1 MSAHSGEERLGPY
14 RLREQLGQ
22 GGMGVVYLACAADD
36 RQVAVKVLRQGVPA
50 EATARRRL
58 AREVD
63 TMRRVHSPH
72 VAEVVDADV
81 EGSPPYIVTRYVA
94 GQTLEDV
101 VAADGP
107 LTGSALGALA
117 RGLADAL
124 VAIHAAGVVHRDL
137 KPGNVMLV
145 DGEPVVIDFGIAQSP
160 DSTRLTMTGMFMG
173 TPGYLA
179 PEVIEGKPSGPAADV
194 HSWAATM
201 AYAATGRP
209 PFGTGQFEAIF
220 YRIVNGQPQLD
231 TMPAPLLPI
240 VLRAL
245 ARDPSRRPSA
255 ADLADLATALNPAAL
270 VRSPAGA
277 ARAAVELADI
287 SQSSQ
292 LTRTAQDLPAQIALG
307 GMAAAGGQ
315 PAAFSGAPGG
325 PGWTVAAA
333 PVAGPAPAASPPQWP
348 GTRPIAIQSPDDFA
362 DLLPPVRYGQPTAY
376 GQPAAYGLAPA
387 LPGAP
392 GQFAPAEPWSPA
404 ARPLGSPAGA
414 GPPATGL
421 QPGAGRLP
429 GAAGQHVPAR
439 LPLVL
444 ATLAGLVAASILL
457 PIAGAAAA
465 LAALVLLRAGD
476 VTSRW
481 LGRRRSCQG
490 RRGGDVITAMLF
502 YPWAVV
508 RSVLSSLLL
517 APVALLCA
525 AAAAVVAV
533 LLIGPDQLTRAGGY
547 AAGALVACY
556 CIGPGSRPCRR
567 PLSRFYGRITRSVPA
582 AVLGSIGLAA
592 VAIAAT
598 AAAVTL
604 APGFWPADHLGNQLQ
619 AAHAAHPGLSHLSGN
634 VSEVGR
640 RLIRWLGQRL

>member
-1 MSAHSGEERLGPY
+1 
-14 RLREQLGQ
+14 
-22 GGMGVVYLACAADD
+22 
-36 RQVAVKVLRQGVPA
+36 
-50 EATARRRL
+50 
-58 AREVD
+58 
-63 TMRRVHSPH
+63 
-72 VAEVVDADV
+72 
-81 EGSPPYIVTRYVA
+81 
-94 GQTLEDV
+94 
-101 VAADGP
+101 
-107 LTGSALGALA
+107 
-117 RGLADAL
+117 
-124 VAIHAAGVVHRDL
+124 
-137 KPGNVMLV
+137 
-145 DGEPVVIDFGIAQSP
+145 
-160 DSTRLTMTGMFMG
+160 
-173 TPGYLA
+173 
-179 PEVIEGKPSGPAADV
+179 
-194 HSWAATM
+194 
-201 AYAATGRP
+201 
-209 PFGTGQFEAIF
+209 
-220 YRIVNGQPQLD
+220 
-231 TMPAPLLPI
+231 
-240 VLRAL
+240 
-245 ARDPSRRPSA
+245 
-255 ADLADLATALNPAAL
+255 
-270 VRSPAGA
+270 
-277 ARAAVELADI
+277 
-287 SQSSQ
+287 
-292 LTRTAQDLPAQIALG
+292 
-307 GMAAAGGQ
+307 
-315 PAAFSGAPGG
+315 
-325 PGWTVAAA
+325 
-333 PVAGPAPAASPPQWP
+333 
-348 GTRPIAIQSPDDFA
+348 
-362 DLLPPVRYGQPTAY
+362 
-376 GQPAAYGLAPA
+376 
-387 LPGAP
+387 
-392 GQFAPAEPWSPA
+392 
-404 ARPLGSPAGA
+404 
-414 GPPATGL
+414 
-421 QPGAGRLP
+421 
-429 GAAGQHVPAR
+429 
-439 LPLVL
+439 VL

-481 LGRRRSCQG
+481 LGRRRSRQG